1 MDKNDVIE
9 DAEWT
14 EVKPEPNADQNTH
27 QEEADSE
34 HPYDSE
40 WAEKSKQEIK
50 AGAKQ
55 ISDAIEYAIKEG
67 KNDPKIK
74 QFGDKIKSALDQIGK
89 DISNFFD

>member
-14 EVKPEPNADQNTH
+14 EVKPEPEAEQNTH
-27 QEEADSE
+27 QEEPEPE
-34 HPYDSE
+34 HQYDPD

-55 ISDAIEYAIKEG
+55 ISEAIEYAIKVG

-74 QFGDKIKSALDQIGK
+74 QFGEKIKSALDQIGE
-89 DISNFFD
+89 DISNLFD

>member
-14 EVKPEPNADQNTH
+14 EVKPEPNAEQNTQ
-27 QEEADSE
+27 QEEPE
-34 HPYDSE
+34 PENQYDPD

-55 ISDAIEYAIKEG
+55 ISEAIEYAIKVG

-74 QFGDKIKSALDQIGK
+74 QFGDKIKSALDQIGE
-89 DISNFFD
+89 DISIFFD